1 MGREALREGASLSE
15 RSRSD
20 GGLSVYDAPVDIED
34 RAKVVELV
42 ETMIA
47 ADGVVSD
54 EEKQFLSRVVARF
67 GLTADERADR
77 LVPSDPGRATRTLR
91 GLSPDDQSRVMALM
105 VEAAIVDGRVEPE
118 ERALLLASAATLG
131 IDAIA
136 LEERIARRLKSGVP
150 A

>member
-1 MGREALREGASLSE
+1 
-15 RSRSD
+15 
-20 GGLSVYDAPVDIED
+20 VDTED

-42 ETMIA
+42 EAMIS
-47 ADGVVSD
+47 ADGVVSP
-54 EEKQFLSRVVARF
+54 EEREFLSRVVTRF
-67 GLTADERADR
+67 GLTQEERDDR
-77 LVPSDPGRATRTLR
+77 IVPSDPGRATRTLR
-91 GLSPDDQSRVMALM
+91 TLATDDQSRVMALL

-131 IDAIA
+131 IDACA